1 MQIISTLFVCLF
13 WAFAALP
20 CFLSVVAQALPRKSK
35 KVCNSTVADFAC
47 VFTAYKDL
55 DGAQN
60 AVDSLLLQHYPTFH
74 IYLVADDCELKSF
87 DTKHERLTVLVP
99 PFPLHSKL
107 KSIQLAISHFKRNH
121 SHLVVFD
128 PDNLAQP
135 TFLEEIEAF
144 HAQDYAVVQGK
155 RVAKNLDSPMACLDA
170 FSEYYY
176 NYTQRFVP
184 FRLGSSATIAGSG
197 MSVEMGLF
205 NRFLKEEIKKKIE
218 TLIIAED
225 KLLQVFV
232 VQHGHRI
239 AFAQKAIVYD
249 EKVTNGPQVKRQRT
263 RWIASYFQHLA
274 TAFQLL
280 LQGIAKRSLN
290 QTLFAYTIIIPPLFL
305 LGLFGVLGSVVLA
318 FLSKPAFIFLQIGF
332 LVFLANI
339 FWAMA
344 FGKVPKK
351 VIVSLF
357 YAPLFVWNQLKAFFS
372 MKDTK
377 TSFLTTT
384 KTKNVSLK
392 EVLNAK
398 L

>member
-1 MQIISTLFVCLF
+1 MLFISTLFLCLF
-13 WAFAALP
+13 WAFAAFP
-20 CFLSVVAQALPRKSK
+20 WCLSALAQALPRASK
-35 KVCNSTVADFAC
+35 KAFNTAHADFAC
-47 VFTAYKDL
+47 VITAYKDL
-55 DGAQN
+55 DCAKN
-60 AVDSLLLQHYPTFH
+60 AVDSLLRQHYPFYQ
-74 IYLVADDCELKSF
+74 IYLVADDCDSNVF
-87 DTKHERLTVLVP
+87 DTKHVRLTVLYP
-99 PFPLHSKL
+99 PSPLHSKL
-107 KSIQLAISHFKRNH
+107 KSIQLAISQFISPH

-128 PDNLAQP
+128 PDNLAHP
-135 TFLEEIEAF
+135 KFLQEIQALHDQSF
-144 HAQDYAVVQGK
+144 SVVQGK

-170 FSEYYY
+170 FGEYYY

-205 NRFLKEEIKKKIE
+205 ARFLKQALKHEKVK
-218 TLIIAED
+218 LIIAED
-225 KLLQVFV
+225 KMLQVFL
-232 VQHGHRI
+232 VQNGHRI
-239 AFAQKAIVYD
+239 AFAENAIVYD
-249 EKVTNGPQVKRQRT
+249 EKVSTAPQVKRQRT
-263 RWIASYFQHLA
+263 RWIASYFQHA
-274 TAFQLL
+274 AKAFQLL
-280 LQGIAKRSLN
+280 LQGLAKRSLN

-305 LGLFGVLGSVVLA
+305 LAMFWVLGSVVLA
-318 FLSKPAFIFLQIGF
+318 FLSIPAFIFLQIGF

-339 FWAMA
+339 FCAMA

-392 EVLNAK
+392 EVLNTK